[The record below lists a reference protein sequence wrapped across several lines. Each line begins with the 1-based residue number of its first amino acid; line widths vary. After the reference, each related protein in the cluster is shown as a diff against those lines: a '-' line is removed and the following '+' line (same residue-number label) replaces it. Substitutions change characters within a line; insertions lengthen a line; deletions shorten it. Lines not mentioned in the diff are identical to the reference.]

1 MLVAHILKYPASN
14 LLVVRLA
21 VRFNLTHK
29 SQSISHLKIFLQFHF
44 NMINFRQNPIYL
56 SKAGE
61 LTEDK
66 AFQVSRDLV
75 LSLEEAL
82 PEGPA

>member
-1 MLVAHILKYPASN
+1 
-14 LLVVRLA
+14 
-21 VRFNLTHK
+21 
-29 SQSISHLKIFLQFHF
+29 
-44 NMINFRQNPIYL
+44 MINFHQNPIYL

-66 AFQVSRDLV
+66 AFQVSKDLV